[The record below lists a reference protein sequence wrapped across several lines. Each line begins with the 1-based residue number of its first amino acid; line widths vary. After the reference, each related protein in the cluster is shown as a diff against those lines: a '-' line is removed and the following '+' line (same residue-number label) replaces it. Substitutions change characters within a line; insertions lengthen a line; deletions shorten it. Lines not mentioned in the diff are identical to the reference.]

1 MSSKSTMRRLAA
13 LGAAGAFAF
22 ALSACQVKDDGDDLI
37 AGKEAFV
44 AKCGSC
50 HVLARAGTTGTQGPN
65 LDEAFRTALSEGF
78 GRDTVEGVV
87 RRQIEQPARSAQL
100 DPKTKQRTVAMA
112 PNIVEGELAED
123 VAAYVAFA
131 TARKGEDTGRLADLT
146 AGKATESTQASNGVL
161 DMPANPDGQ
170 LIYDFAAA
178 TAPPG
183 QLTITS
189 KNDSSVPH
197 NIALEGGGI
206 DEKGAVVQGG
216 GTSEIQVNV
225 QPGEYTFYCSVPG
238 HREGGMAGVLTVK

>member
-22 ALSACQVKDDGDDLI
+22 ALSACQVKDDGDDLV

-44 AKCGSC
+44 SKCGSC

-65 LDEAFRTALSEGF
+65 LDEAFRVSIAEGF
-78 GRDTVEGVV
+78 GRDTVEGIV
-87 RRQIEQPARSAQL
+87 RRQIDQPAKQPQL
-100 DPKTKQRTVAMA
+100 NPQTKERTVAMPA
-112 PNIVEGELAED
+112 NLVTGELAED

-131 TARKGEDTGRLADLT
+131 AARKGEDPGRLADLT
-146 AGKATESTQASNGVL
+146 AGKATEATEAKNGVL

-170 LIYDFAAA
+170 LIYAFASA

-183 QLTITS
+183 PLRITS
-189 KNDSSVPH
+189 QHDSSVPH
-197 NIALEGGGI
+197 NIALEGGGL

-216 GTSEIQVNV
+216 GTSEIQVDL